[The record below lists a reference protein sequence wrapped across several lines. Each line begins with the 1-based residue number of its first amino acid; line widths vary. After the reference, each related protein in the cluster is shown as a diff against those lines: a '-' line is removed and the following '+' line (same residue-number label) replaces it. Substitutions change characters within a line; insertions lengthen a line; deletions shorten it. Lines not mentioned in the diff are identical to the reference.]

1 MLVCRVS
8 DTLQHLQIAAFTRN
22 GFTKQLELFAPDPP
36 SRPSMASAFVETRSE
51 NFNDRVARPR
61 DNALAIAA
69 DTGPPL
75 VLPSHTIPGFSLV
88 PAGACVAGHLCKGP
102 LGGPRR
108 YGPAPREDKI
118 G

>member
-8 DTLQHLQIAAFTRN
+8 DTLQYLQIAAFTRN

-36 SRPSMASAFVETRSE
+36 SRPSMASAFVETRSG

-75 VLPSHTIPGFSLV
+75 VLPSHTIPGFFLV
-88 PAGACVAGHLCKGP
+88 PAGACGAGHLCKGP
-102 LGGPRR
+102 LGRHL
-108 YGPAPREDKI
+108 REQRAARATK
-118 G
+118 

>member
-8 DTLQHLQIAAFTRN
+8 DTLQYLQIADFTRN
-22 GFTKQLELFAPDPP
+22 GFTKPLELFAPDPP
-36 SRPSMASAFVETRSE
+36 SRPSMASAFVETRSG

-75 VLPSHTIPGFSLV
+75 ILPSYTIPEPSLV
-88 PAGACVAGHLCKGP
+88 PAGDCAVGLANRNHRGEI
-102 LGGPRR
+102 RR
-108 YGPAPREDKI
+108 
-118 G
+118 